1 MAKPIVYFASARA
14 KFFDYDYGF
23 LGKFEEI
30 LNRVNLGKYVDS
42 GDYVPIKMH
51 LGSQGAY
58 RVVRPAFI
66 RKLVDALKKV
76 GGEPFVTDTVR
87 IPGLEYLRVANSNGI
102 NELSTGVPVIM
113 ADGVFGSDCVM
124 RPSGPILGE
133 IGIASAIHDAPAMI
147 VLSHCKGHIASGYGG
162 AVKNLGMGGI
172 AFKDRNGVHQRG
184 KMHFLQNAELQW
196 TSEKCTHCLQ
206 CVGSCPHGS
215 IAFDDSQLL
224 VIDQEKC
231 ARCGRCAR
239 VCTFEALVLP
249 QNPELFQKALAEAA
263 AAVLNTFKKGKV
275 LYINFV
281 TDVQPECD
289 CMPIADAPLVPD
301 IGVLVSDDIGAI
313 EKATLDLIGQAQLIR
328 DSKAGDKELT
338 SAENL
343 FLKINGK
350 DPYLQVQAMVDHGL
364 GSADYELV
372 EVLCK
377 PKPDGSTQ
385 PQNPFGH

>member
-1 MAKPIVYFASARA
+1 MAKSIVYFASARA

-30 LNRVNLGKYVDS
+30 LNRVNLKNYITK

-66 RKLVDALKKV
+66 RKLVDSLKNA
-76 GGEPFVTDTVR
+76 GGDPFVTDTVR
-87 IPGLEYLRVANSNGI
+87 IPGLEYLRVASANGI
-102 NELSTGVPVIM
+102 NELSTGAPVIM
-113 ADGVFGSDCVM
+113 ADGVFGSDSVM
-124 RPSGPILGE
+124 MPSGPILGE

-184 KMHFLQNAELQW
+184 RMHFLQNAELNW
-196 TSEKCTHCLQ
+196 TSEKCSHCLQ
-206 CVGSCPHGS
+206 CVGACPHES
-215 IAFDDSQLL
+215 ISFDQDEML
-224 VIDQEKC
+224 VIDQQKC

-239 VCTFEALVLP
+239 VCTEGALVLP
-249 QNPELFQKALAEAA
+249 LNIELFQKVLAEAA
-263 AAVLNTFKKGKV
+263 ATVLNTFNKGKV

-281 TDVQPECD
+281 TEVQPECD
-289 CMPIADAPLVPD
+289 CMPMADAPLIPD
-301 IGVLVSDDIGAI
+301 IGVLVSDDIVAI
-313 EKATLDLIGQAQLIR
+313 EKATLDLINQAQVIR
-328 DSKAGDKELT
+328 DSKAGEKELT
-338 SAENL
+338 SAEHL
-343 FLKINGK
+343 FLKIHGK
-350 DPYLQVQAMVDHGL
+350 DPYLQVQAMADFGL
-364 GSADYELV
+364 GSEDYEIV

-377 PKPDGSTQ
+377 PKADGSTA
-385 PQNPFGH
+385 PRSFGH